1 MKVLFFRRP
10 YCRIVEERGEEM
22 DDKKAIVF
30 VLDDAYLA
38 PGLLAIKD
46 VCENA
51 GAKYPVYVFH
61 GASLSELSRAKL
73 TKLADTQGTD
83 LRLKDVSKDGQMFAD
98 LDIRTHVSNVA
109 YAKHLIGELLWEGFE
124 TAYYFD
130 VDILVLG
137 DLSRLF
143 EIKPKKAMAAVNH
156 NADELRQHLLG
167 EPGPYYN
174 TGVLAINLIR
184 WQTINAVEKFKSTI
198 AEYSRKFRYHDQDI
212 FAVAFDG
219 EIEEI
224 PIEFNFMLN
233 GRYNSYVRST
243 PSSDWDPLEISPA
256 IVHFIGPTKPWSPN
270 AGRHSHRLWRKRAN
284 LM

>member
-1 MKVLFFRRP
+1 MVK
-10 YCRIVEERGEEM
+10 
-22 DDKKAIVF
+22 DKKAIVF
-30 VLDDAYLA
+30 VLDDAYLT
-38 PGLLAIKD
+38 PGLVAIKD

-61 GASLSELSRAKL
+61 GNSLGETSQKKLRHLASKY
-73 TKLADTQGTD
+73 DID
-83 LRLKDVSKDGQMFAD
+83 LRLKDISREGEMFLK
-98 LDIRTHVSNVA
+98 LDIRTHVSDIA
-109 YAKHLIGELLWEGFE
+109 YSKHLIGELIWEGFE

-130 VDILVLG
+130 IDILVLD
-137 DLSRLF
+137 DLSKLF

-156 NADELRQHLLG
+156 NAEELRQQLLD

-184 WQTINAVEKFKSTI
+184 WQTINAAEKFKSAI
-198 AEYSRKFRYHDQDI
+198 AEYSHRFRYHDQDI
-212 FAVAFDG
+212 FAVAFDD
-219 EIEEI
+219 EIEEM

-256 IVHFIGPTKPWSPN
+256 IIHFIGPTKPWSPN
-270 AGRHSHRLWRKRAN
+270 AGRHSHRLWRKRAS